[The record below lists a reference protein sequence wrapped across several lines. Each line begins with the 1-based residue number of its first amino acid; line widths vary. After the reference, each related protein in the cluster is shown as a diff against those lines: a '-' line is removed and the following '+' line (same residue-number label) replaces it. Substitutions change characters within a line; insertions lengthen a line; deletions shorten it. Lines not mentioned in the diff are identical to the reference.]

1 MIECRVAFNKPVENE
16 QQKDARRR
24 AWAVAT
30 SVGTELASTVV
41 VCVAIGYWLDKRYL
55 WSPWGTLVGTLFG
68 ISYGLFRLVR
78 TVGRPQD
85 GGQSR
90 R

>member
-1 MIECRVAFNKPVENE
+1 MSVENE
-16 QQKDARRR
+16 QQKDERRR

-30 SVGTELASTVV
+30 SVGSELASIVV
-41 VCVAIGYWLDKRYL
+41 VCVAIGYWADKRFSS
-55 WSPWGTLVGTLFG
+55 SPWGTLIGTLFG

-78 TVGRPQD
+78 TFSRPQD
-85 GGQSR
+85 GRPGR